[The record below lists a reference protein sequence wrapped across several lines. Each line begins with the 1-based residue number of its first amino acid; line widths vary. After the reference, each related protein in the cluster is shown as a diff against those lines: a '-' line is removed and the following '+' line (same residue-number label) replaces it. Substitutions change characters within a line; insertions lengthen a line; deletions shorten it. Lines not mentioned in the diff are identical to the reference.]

1 MEDNI
6 IVISPKFRQPD
17 VPQKKIT
24 LTGNVKDKEGRPL
37 PGVTILLKGS
47 AVGVVSD
54 VDGNFTLTVPEESG
68 LTLVFSF
75 VGMKTQ
81 EVVLSGQQVLHIV
94 MLEDVSQME
103 EVIVT
108 GYQEVKKEKMTGAP
122 SPPKNLVTVT
132 LRILSR
138 ILRLALPVC
147 RPTAANRLSAERVR
161 SMANR
166 LRCSLWTVFRSKA
179 LSKTS
184 IPMTSLR

>member
-1 MEDNI
+1 M
-6 IVISPKFRQPD
+6 
-17 VPQKKIT
+17 
-24 LTGNVKDKEGRPL
+24 

-54 VDGNFTLTVPEESG
+54 VDGNFTLTVPEEPG

-108 GYQEVKKEKMTGAP
+108 GYQEVKKEIGRA
-122 SPPKNLVTVT
+122 S
-132 LRILSR
+132 
-138 ILRLALPVC
+138 C
-147 RPTAANRLSAERVR
+147 RERV
-161 SMANR
+161 
-166 LRCSLWTVFRSKA
+166 
-179 LSKTS
+179 
-184 IPMTSLR
+184 